1 MTSRQCLFQQVTG
14 CEKERMDDTCIQ
26 QCEKSSSI
34 ANLKKETFFIEKT
47 KGNYHRI
54 MNEINFLNTAIVTD
68 LPDLFA
74 GFFIDLSDVKTETK
88 TEMDKPGV
96 IKLFE
101 NLLNG
106 NADSEKELRQVI
118 HPSTDAQY
126 HKGI

>member
-1 MTSRQCLFQQVTG
+1 LFQQVTG

-34 ANLKKETFFIEKT
+34 TNLKKETFLVEKT
-47 KGNYHRI
+47 KGNHHRI

-68 LPDLFA
+68 LPDLFE
-74 GFFIDLSDVKTETK
+74 GFFIDLSDLKRETK
-88 TEMDKPGV
+88 TEMDKPNV

-106 NADSEKELRQVI
+106 NMDSEKELRQVI
-118 HPSTDAQY
+118 HPTIDAQY

>member
-1 MTSRQCLFQQVTG
+1 
-14 CEKERMDDTCIQ
+14 MDDTCIQ
-26 QCEKSSSI
+26 QCEKSTAI
-34 ANLKKETFFIEKT
+34 VNLKKETFFIEKT

-74 GFFIDLSDVKTETK
+74 GFFIDLSDLKTETII
-88 TEMDKPGV
+88 EMDKPGV

-106 NADSEKELRQVI
+106 NIDSDKELRQVI
-118 HPSTDAQY
+118 HPSTDSQY
-126 HKGI
+126 YKGI